1 VDPIYL
7 DHAATTP
14 IDPEVLQIMVDIYQ
28 NVVGNPSSIHS
39 FGRQARKI
47 VDDSRH
53 EIAKYI
59 GARSREI
66 VFTSGGTEGDNIA
79 ILGTALANSHKG
91 KHIITT
97 KIEHH
102 GVLKTCAYLESQGFE
117 VDYLDVDRTGRIS
130 FDDLKSK
137 LRDDT
142 ILVTIMFGNNE
153 VGTIQ
158 PIREIAHLLANHQA
172 YFHTDVVQAFGTADM
187 DVKDTPI
194 DLLSMAGHKIG
205 GPKGI
210 GFIYVRDGLSLQAY
224 THGGD
229 QERKRRAGTENVPAI
244 AGLARAVE
252 KVGEHLHERI
262 QESLRA
268 RQIILETLD
277 AEQVDYKVNGN
288 SEHFLPQVL
297 NLYFPGTRVETLLT
311 KLDLAGVAVSSG
323 SACTAGSVEP
333 SHVLTAMFGK
343 DAPETGS
350 SIRISFGEGMQE
362 ERLREAGKIIAA
374 SVRDL
379 VSLGKASELK

>member
-1 VDPIYL
+1 MSPIYL

-14 IDPEVLQIMVDIYQ
+14 IDPEVLQIMVETYQ
-28 NVVGNPSSIHS
+28 QVVGNPSSIHS

-47 VDDSRH
+47 VDESRH
-53 EIAKYI
+53 TIAKYI

-79 ILGTALANSHKG
+79 ILGTAFANSDKG

-102 GVLKTCAYLESQGFE
+102 GVLKTCAYLETQGFTI
-117 VDYLDVDRTGRIS
+117 DYLDVDRTGRIS
-130 FDDLKSK
+130 LEELKSK
-137 LRDDT
+137 LREDT
-142 ILVTIMFGNNE
+142 ILVSIMFGNNE

-158 PIREIAHLLANHQA
+158 PIHEIAHLLADHQA

-194 DLLSMAGHKIG
+194 DLMSMAGHKIG

-210 GFIYVRDGLSLQAY
+210 GFLFVRDGLSLQAY

-252 KVGEHLHERI
+252 KVGEHFHERI
-262 QESLRA
+262 DNCLHA

-277 AEQVDYKVNGN
+277 EEKVTYKINGN
-288 SEHFLPQVL
+288 PDHFLPQVL
-297 NLYFPGTRVETLLT
+297 NLYFPGTNVETLLT

-333 SHVLTAMFGK
+333 SHVLTAMFGER
-343 DAPETGS
+343 APETVS
-350 SIRISFGEGMQE
+350 SIRVSFGDLIDEDQI
-362 ERLREAGKIIAA
+362 REAGRIIAA

-379 VSLGKASELK
+379 VSLRKAGEVL

>member
-1 VDPIYL
+1 MDPIYL

-14 IDPEVLQIMVDIYQ
+14 IDPEVLQIMVETYQ

-79 ILGTALANSHKG
+79 ILGTAFANSHRG

-117 VDYLDVDRTGRIS
+117 VDYLDVDQTGRIS
-130 FDDLKSK
+130 IDDLKSK

-142 ILVTIMFGNNE
+142 ILVTIMFANNE

-158 PIREIAHLLANHQA
+158 PIRDVAHLLANHQA
-172 YFHTDVVQAFGTADM
+172 YFHTDVVQAFGTVDM

-252 KVGEHLHERI
+252 KVGERLHERI
-262 QESLRA
+262 QENLHA
-268 RQIILETLD
+268 RQIMLETLD
-277 AEQVDYKVNGN
+277 AEQVAYKTNGN

-343 DAPETGS
+343 GAPETGS
-350 SIRISFGEGMQE
+350 SIRISFGEGMKE
-362 ERLREAGKIIAA
+362 ERLREAGRIIAA

-379 VSLGKASELK
+379 VNLGKASESM